1 MTPGRS
7 LAVLLT
13 VAASAAALAMAPI
26 LAPALTPASA
36 QQVGTATAV
45 NPTTES
51 TPPGSSTVNLTV
63 GANIVHKERIRTTP
77 SGSVQLLFV
86 DKSTLSIAPNT
97 NILIDEYVYDPHSN
111 SGHMLTNLTEGA
123 LRFVGGAL
131 SHQGEASIT
140 TQDAAIGIRGGTV
153 TVVRGP
159 NGTKVIDHF
168 GVMTISNGAG
178 TVTISRPDFFV
189 TILNWNTPPSEPQ
202 RITQEE
208 IAYFLRLLTSR
219 PGENAGVRGLT
230 DVIIG
235 ECGIGRLPS
244 RNCPTTSWNPTGSAE
259 SNAFQ
264 TIIQGTQHGTATTGP
279 QIYRGR

>member
-1 MTPGRS
+1 V
-7 LAVLLT
+7 LAV
-13 VAASAAALAMAPI
+13 AAAAAMTLVLTPVLA
-26 LAPALTPASA
+26 PASA

-51 TPPGSSTVNLTV
+51 TPPGASTVNLTV
-63 GANIVHKERIRTTP
+63 GANIVHKERIHTTP

-97 NILIDEYVYDPHSN
+97 NILIDEYVFDPRAN

-208 IAYFLRLLTSR
+208 IAYFLRLLTSH
-219 PGENAGVRGLT
+219 PGQNAGVPGLT
-230 DVIIG
+230 DVTIG

-244 RNCPTTSWNPTGSAE
+244 RNCPTTPWNPTGTAE

-264 TIIQGTQHGTATTGP
+264 IIIQGTQRGTSTTGP